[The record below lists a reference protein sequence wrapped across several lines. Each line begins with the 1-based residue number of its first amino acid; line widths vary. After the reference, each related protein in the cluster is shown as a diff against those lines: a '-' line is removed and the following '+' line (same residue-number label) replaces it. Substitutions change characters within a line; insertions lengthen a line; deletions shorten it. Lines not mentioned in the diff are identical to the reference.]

1 MCGSAG
7 YACCPALVL
16 VAPGR
21 SAGPEAA
28 PAARQGKLATAK
40 DADMSPF
47 EAGRKLLSL
56 ERLSLGDRIE
66 LVFQDA
72 DLVPLLVQA
81 RGSGLGGQTRPPSHP
96 ASRPCSCRRAPHRA
110 RGRGGAARVRSCHQA
125 RSRAS
130 ACSRALRLRAWALR
144 GWACCAVP
152 LLPSKCWMS
161 AHACAAACT
170 LPAAWCTASRCLV
183 LRQYVA
189 PSGAL
194 SAQLSPAPAARLRL
208 RRPVQENYLNH
219 RPQIAQNDLMRLKA
233 RLGLP

>member
-1 MCGSAG
+1 VCGSAG

-170 LPAAWCTASRCLV
+170 LPAA
-183 LRQYVA
+183 
-189 PSGAL
+189 GAL
-194 SAQLSPAPAARLRL
+194 LRAAWCFVNTLRPPGRCPRSCL
-208 RRPVQENYLNH
+208 QRRP
-219 RPQIAQNDLMRLKA
+219 
-233 RLGLP
+233 LG